1 MTATEES
8 VNMEEAIREQLRL
21 AIDPRE
27 FDGPE
32 FRRDP
37 FPLYKRLRDHHPIYQ
52 DLFHNKWVVSRYDD
66 VVAVFQN
73 NDDFDRGVYD
83 PKGDYEFGKRHVFGP
98 NILEYGNS
106 DEHRFLRNV
115 VADQFVGN
123 RLQTFLPFIEQIARE
138 LLAQFVPDVYRKSA
152 DDLAEAFAGT
162 GEVELVGQFCNQ
174 FPIRVISNMLG
185 LPREDEDTFVRW
197 YQHLIEG
204 LGFGGEHLARGLQAR
219 NEMWAYLD
227 PMIREREANP
237 TEDLVSRIV
246 HAEFRG
252 QRMNPDE
259 IKGFIAL
266 LLAAGGDTTE
276 KAIANM
282 WYHMLYTR
290 PDQFEHEVK
299 RDPSLWTNVFTE
311 MMRYDP
317 VVHTQGRHT
326 TREIAI
332 HGEVI
337 PERANIVLYLA
348 AGNRDER
355 VFKDPDTFDILRDDL
370 HMGRELRSGRYADGK
385 HGHLGFGMGQHFCMG
400 YAMARQEAIIA
411 STRLF
416 EAMKNPRPKFRD
428 HPGVTSPA
436 TGSGGFRTPEE
447 LWIEFD
453 VN

>member
-8 VNMEEAIREQLRL
+8 SAFAEAIREQLKL
-21 AIDPRE
+21 AIEPQE
-27 FDGPE
+27 FDSDE
-32 FRRDP
+32 FQRDP

-52 DLFHNKWVVSRYDD
+52 DLFHKRWVVSRYDD
-66 VVAVFQN
+66 IVAVFQN
-73 NDDFDRGVYD
+73 NDDFDRAAYD
-83 PKGDYEFGKRHVFGP
+83 PKGEYEFGKKQVFGP

-123 RLQTFLPFIEQIARE
+123 RLAGFLPFIEQIARE
-138 LLAQFVPDVYRKSA
+138 MMGKIWEKST
-152 DDLAEAFAGT
+152 DDIARGFSDT
-162 GEVELVGQFCNQ
+162 GEVELVSQFTTQ

-197 YQHLIEG
+197 YQHLIVG
-204 LGFGGEHLARGLQAR
+204 LGFGGEYFAKGMQAR
-219 NEMWAYLD
+219 NEMWDYLD
-227 PMIREREANP
+227 PLIRRAEDNP
-237 TEDLVSRIV
+237 GEDLISRIV

-252 QRMNPDE
+252 QRMNVDE

-266 LLAAGGDTTE
+266 LLAAGGDTTD

-290 PDQFEHEVK
+290 PDQFENEVQ

-317 VVHTQGRHT
+317 VVHGQARHT
-326 TREIAI
+326 TREIKI

-337 PERANIVLYLA
+337 PERAVVSLMLG

-355 VFKDPDTFDILRDDL
+355 VFKDPDTYDMLRDDL
-370 HMGRELRSGRYADGK
+370 HMGRELRSGRYPDGK

-411 STRLF
+411 CTRLA
-416 EAMKNPRPKFRD
+416 EAMKNPRPKFPT
-428 HPGVTSPA
+428 HEGITSPNI
-436 TGSGGFRTPEE
+436 GSGGFRAPKE
-447 LWIEFD
+447 LWIQFD